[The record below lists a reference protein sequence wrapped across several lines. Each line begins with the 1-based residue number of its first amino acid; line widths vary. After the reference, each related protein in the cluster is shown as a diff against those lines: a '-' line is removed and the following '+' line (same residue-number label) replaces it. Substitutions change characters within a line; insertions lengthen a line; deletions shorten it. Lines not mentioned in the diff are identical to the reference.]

1 MRLIKPPA
9 DVKVKIGEESSDLFT
24 FKKVLIDQ
32 IDNYGETKT
41 VSQLRQAA
49 KIIDKIETGN
59 GTIHLEDAE
68 YEIVKAACSK
78 IVYKPVLARQLLSYC
93 DSVESAEEVGK

>member
-1 MRLIKPPA
+1 MRLIKTPA
-9 DVKVKIGEESSDLFT
+9 DVKVKVNEETSDLFT

-49 KIIDKIETGN
+49 KIIDKIEAGN
-59 GTIHLEDAE
+59 GTISLEDAE

-78 IVYKPVLARQLLSYC
+78 IVYKPVLARQLLSYF
-93 DSVESAEEVGK
+93 DSVEAAEEVGK